1 MQKELYSKLD
11 KYWQKVVDD
20 LIQSL
25 KNVDR
30 YASGVTAQSIGGK
43 GDDQP
48 VDIFEISSNSTQI
61 QLYMPDYYEFLD
73 EGVSGAINNK
83 NRSQFKYKDKG
94 KGPKGGQ
101 LGLPPSDDIKRFMRN
116 RSITPKDVRKA
127 KNSKTKSA
135 KRKSAADLRN
145 SLAFAI
151 AYNIWK
157 NGTKKTNFYSDVVN
171 DQRLLD
177 FETNALEFYG
187 DYIIKILATN
197 K

>member
-11 KYWQKVVDD
+11 KYWQQLVDD

-25 KNVDR
+25 KDVDR
-30 YASGVTAQSIGGK
+30 YASGVTAQSIGEFNTK
-43 GDDQP
+43 P
-48 VDIFEISSNSTQI
+48 VSI
-61 QLYMPDYYEFLD
+61 QAGGFTVLLNMPDYYEFLD

-83 NRSQFKYKDKG
+83 NRSQFKYTNKR
-94 KGPKGGQ
+94 
-101 LGLPPSDDIKRFMRN
+101 PPIKAIRKFMRN
-116 RSITPKDVRKA
+116 RGIVPKNFRQA
-127 KNSKTKSA
+127 KNSKTKGG
-135 KRKSAADLRN
+135 KRKSADDLLD

-151 AYNIWK
+151 SYGIYK

>member
-11 KYWQKVVDD
+11 KYWQQLVDD

-25 KNVDR
+25 KDVDR
-30 YASGVTAQSIGGK
+30 YASGVTAQSIGEFNTK
-43 GDDQP
+43 P
-48 VDIFEISSNSTQI
+48 VSI
-61 QLYMPDYYEFLD
+61 QAGGFTVLLNMPDYYEFLD
-73 EGVSGAINNK
+73 EGVSGAIK
-83 NRSQFKYKDKG
+83 NTKRSQFTYRDRG

-101 LGLPPSDDIKRFMRN
+101 LGLPPSDAIKKFMRN
-116 RSITPKDVRKA
+116 RSLTPKDVRKA
-127 KNSKTKSA
+127 KNSTTKAA
-135 KRKSAADLRN
+135 KRKSADDLRN
-145 SLAFAI
+145 SYAYAI

>member
-83 NRSQFKYKDKG
+83 NRSQFKYTNKR
-94 KGPKGGQ
+94 
-101 LGLPPSDDIKRFMRN
+101 PPIQAIKKFMRN
-116 RSITPKDVRKA
+116 RSITPKNFRQA
-127 KNSKTKSA
+127 KNSKTKGG
-135 KRKSAADLRN
+135 KRKSADEMLD
-145 SLAFAI
+145 SLAYAI
-151 AYNIWK
+151 AYGIYK